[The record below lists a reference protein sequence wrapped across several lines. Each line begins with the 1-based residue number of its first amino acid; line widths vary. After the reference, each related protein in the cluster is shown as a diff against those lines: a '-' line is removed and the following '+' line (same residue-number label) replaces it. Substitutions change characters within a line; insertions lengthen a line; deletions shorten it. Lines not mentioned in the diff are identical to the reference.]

1 MRRAPVLAAASLLA
15 SPLLAG
21 PAAAQTTPAPAFTVL
36 PTQPAYT
43 VKKVTIQTSPIG
55 RGIDVAKWPQAVQV
69 FSKTDLTRYG
79 TASVTDAL
87 HDQAT
92 GVNLQNSQANPY
104 QPTIIYH
111 GFELSPIQGT
121 PAGLSMYVNGARFNT
136 PFGDLA
142 MWSLLPNDAIQSLNL
157 EDGNPV
163 FGLNALGGAISVQM
177 KNGFTAQ
184 GGEAS
189 ISGGSFGQ
197 IQGNLQYGKQ
207 VGNVAAYVDVGALHE
222 AGWRDLQSSDL
233 QNFFGDLGWKG
244 PHTTLH
250 INATLANSTLAG
262 PGTVPVQILAAD
274 PAAQFTGPNSI
285 ADKYAKLSA
294 TLDAQISAEN
304 SLQAV
309 VYYDYLRENLSN
321 GNGPNDLPCAP
332 DSAVLCEG
340 GPGGSVS
347 TTRGGVADPEFPAQC
362 RMPPAF
368 TAIPSST

>member
-1 MRRAPVLAAASLLA
+1 
-15 SPLLAG
+15 
-21 PAAAQTTPAPAFTVL
+21 
-36 PTQPAYT
+36 
-43 VKKVTIQTSPIG
+43 
-55 RGIDVAKWPQAVQV
+55 
-69 FSKTDLTRYG
+69 
-79 TASVTDAL
+79 
-87 HDQAT
+87 
-92 GVNLQNSQANPY
+92 
-104 QPTIIYH
+104 
-111 GFELSPIQGT
+111 
-121 PAGLSMYVNGARFNT
+121 MYVNGARFNT

-177 KNGFTAQ
+177 KNGFTAH

-294 TLDAQISAEN
+294 TLDARSARTIRCKPW
-304 SLQAV
+304 SITITCGRTSSTATAPTTCLARS
-309 VYYDYLRENLSN
+309 DSD
-321 GNGPNDLPCAP
+321 PFCAR
-332 DSAVLCEG
+332 AGRGQCEHDA
-340 GPGGSVS
+340 
-347 TTRGGVADPEFPAQC
+347 RRRADPEFPAQC
-362 RMPPAF
+362 GCLRLI